1 MTWIFAAAL
10 GLLVIAFASSLDGNQ
25 NLLPADATV
34 EKLASSLKFTEGP
47 VWTRDNQLVFS
58 DIPADEMKLWSP
70 SERSLKTFR
79 KPSNQANGNTLD
91 RQGRIITCEHAARRV
106 TGTEADGTVRVLVD
120 RFQGKRFNSPNDVVV
135 KSDGTIWFTDPPY
148 GLPKDQP
155 RELEKNFVFCLDPGT
170 GTIKVV
176 ADDFDMPN
184 GLCFSPDE
192 KRLYIADS
200 GKPHHVRAFDVKPDN
215 TLSGG
220 GVFSVIEKGAPD
232 GMRCDERG
240 NLWSTAGDGID
251 IFSPDGRLIQKIPV
265 PERPANCCFGGEDG
279 KTLFITARTSL
290 YSIRTSVRGAR

>member
-1 MTWIFAAAL
+1 
-10 GLLVIAFASSLDGNQ
+10 LLVIAFASSLDGNQ
-25 NLLPADATV
+25 SLLPADAKV
-34 EKLASSLKFTEGP
+34 EKLASGLKFTEGP

-148 GLPKDQP
+148 GLPKDQA
-155 RELEKNFVFCLDPGT
+155 RELEKNFVFCLDPVSGA
-170 GTIKVV
+170 IKVV
-176 ADDFDMPN
+176 AEDFDMPN